1 MIRFL
6 EKTPSAP
13 RVKLTV
19 IFLIV
24 VLTLVLMG
32 FALRT

>member
-6 EKTPSAP
+6 ENIPSAR

-19 IFLIV
+19 IFMIV

-32 FALRT
+32 FALRA